1 MTSLEKNVSSPVYS
15 KQTTDS
21 ISSQSNT
28 VPHPAHTTSRLR
40 MSSHIF
46 HSKSQKPISHTTSIQ
61 TMTIPHLST
70 THKKSKP
77 KGKTKILINEI
88 AISQNTPEEQFI
100 ELKVSSDYTHD
111 LQSYEVVVFS
121 GIGEV
126 LSTMSIHGD
135 TGKPYA
141 ILANEDIHVNIRK
154 ELQKKKSIAVAVYH
168 RSESTSDV
176 ITLHSKGVM
185 DAIVLT
191 AYDGQPSDQLMQN
204 LMKDNASPFHVSS
217 SALTNGGT
225 ISRCAENHVRDTQD
239 FMEMSEPK
247 ATRGFRNVKC
257 PSNRLPTVSDNS
269 IDNIQLTLIVVMSCL
284 GLFFVIVLFV
294 VMIMKQKQRQIKIMQ
309 NSINMKEDEDEEV
322 VLKMASV
329 KFDSN
334 IEEPPTFDNN
344 VYLAINS

>member
-1 MTSLEKNVSSPVYS
+1 
-15 KQTTDS
+15 
-21 ISSQSNT
+21 
-28 VPHPAHTTSRLR
+28 
-40 MSSHIF
+40 
-46 HSKSQKPISHTTSIQ
+46 
-61 TMTIPHLST
+61 MTIPNLST

-88 AISQNTPEEQFI
+88 SISQNRPEEQFI

-191 AYDGQPSDQLMQN
+191 AYDGRPSDQLMQN